1 MDYKAIDIKLG
12 SCFAIIDE
20 HLKDEV
26 QHLNTL
32 DTEQA
37 DDLADYLNN
46 FRRELID
53 ISNELEWYLNYR
65 MEGRLP

>member
-1 MDYKAIDIKLG
+1 MDYKAIDIKMG
-12 SCFAIIDE
+12 SCFATIDE
-20 HLKDEV
+20 HLRNEV

-65 MEGRLP
+65 KVGRLP